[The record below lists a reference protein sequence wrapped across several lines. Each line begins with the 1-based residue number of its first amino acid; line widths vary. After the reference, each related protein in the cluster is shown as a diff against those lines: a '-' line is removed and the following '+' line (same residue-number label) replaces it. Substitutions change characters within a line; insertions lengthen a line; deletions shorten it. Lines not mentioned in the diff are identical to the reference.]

1 MDKRERWFSEGAP
14 LFRQVMARIGLAD
27 RLPTDDL
34 YYACP
39 CCLYAFPFEAVTAQ
53 VLTVEHVPPEALG
66 GKGMLLTCKRCNND
80 AGRDFDSH
88 AQKRADFHNMMAGKG
103 TKRPM
108 RAVFE
113 AGGVLVNGE
122 AQSTGNGWFL
132 QGVLK
137 QNHPAML
144 DAHED
149 ALRVASEDGETA
161 GLKFTI
167 KERFSSKHADV
178 SWVRSAYLA
187 AFSALGWSYILQPAL
202 NPIREQIKPGSS
214 ATLPSII
221 GFNPS
226 HDADVRQIMIVK
238 EPEDLSSV
246 VVRIGHYTV
255 FLPDPWGARNL
266 EQLEESISSLRAE
279 DGSVPFSMDVKIVPW
294 PTKPMYAL
302 DTLTP

>member
-1 MDKRERWFSEGAP
+1 MNKRERWFNEGAP
-14 LFRQVMARIGLAD
+14 LLRQVMERIGLAD
-27 RLPTDDL
+27 RLPSDDP

-39 CCLYAFPFEAVTAQ
+39 CCLYAFPLEAVAAQ
-53 VLTVEHVPPEALG
+53 KLTIEHVPPEALD

-88 AQKRADFHNMMAGKG
+88 AQMRAEFYNMLAGKG
-103 TKRPM
+103 TKRPL

-113 AGGVLVNGE
+113 AGDTRVNGV
-122 AQSTGNGWFL
+122 AQSAGNGWFL
-132 QGVLK
+132 EGVPK

-144 DAHED
+144 DAHETE
-149 ALRVASEDGETA
+149 LRAASESGETA
-161 GLKFTI
+161 GIKFTV
-167 KERFSSKHADV
+167 KARFSSKHADV

-202 NPIREQIKPGSS
+202 NPIREQIKPGSP

-226 HDADVRQIMIVK
+226 HDARLRQIMIVEK
-238 EPEDLSSV
+238 PEELSSV

-255 FLPDPWGARNL
+255 FLPDLWGTRTL
-266 EQLEESISSLRAE
+266 DQLAASISGLWDEA
-279 DGSVPFSMDVKIVPW
+279 GKVPFSLNGKIVPW
-294 PTKPMYAL
+294 PTRPMYAL